1 MIEGHVLFCLGEA
14 EGGDVMRESRES
26 RPKPQNGSTNQMITI
41 VTNAAQ

>member
-14 EGGDVMRESRES
+14 EGGDVMRES